1 MEWFAKA
8 AGQSVNNL
16 KFNPIVPEEMV
27 SYHAAEPLFWD
38 QLVCTNL
45 LVAKWR

>member
-16 KFNPIVPEEMV
+16 KFNPIAPEEMA
-27 SYHAAEPLFWD
+27 SYNTPNVYESSD
-38 QLVCTNL
+38 RKVEVVT
-45 LVAKWR
+45 